1 MAQEDALRIN
11 WTTGEETRYSPSDDG
26 DYFRISSEQPDN
38 MTRQSNG
45 AMKLA
50 FNAKSFSG
58 PDEVIK
64 IGQCDIKLDCNKTLE
79 IEINSEWTE
88 YLISLKDFEN
98 LGIDMSNII
107 SSILILSLIH
117 I

>member
-50 FNAKSFSG
+50 FNAKSFIG
-58 PDEVIK
+58 LMKLLKLVNVI
-64 IGQCDIKLDCNKTLE
+64 LN
-79 IEINSEWTE
+79 
-88 YLISLKDFEN
+88 
-98 LGIDMSNII
+98 
-107 SSILILSLIH
+107 
-117 I
+117 